1 MGVWPVSSQFTTVDT
16 PSVDGMRALSV
27 TIPVVLSW
35 VLTLGTVLLVILLA
49 AAESRRD
56 MSTLTA
62 VGAEPR
68 LLRHFSA
75 AQAVFIAVPGT
86 VLGVVIGL
94 LPKISW
100 SSHDLSRVHRR

>member
-16 PSVDGMRALSV
+16 PSVDGTRALSV
-27 TIPVVLSW
+27 TIPV
-35 VLTLGTVLLVILLA
+35 
-49 AAESRRD
+49 
-56 MSTLTA
+56 
-62 VGAEPR
+62 GAGPR

-100 SSHDLSRVHRR
+100 FSDDRSPVRRR